1 MFQHILKRSLLTLFQ
16 TPRLETVSVT
26 EPPKRQGGGKV
37 SPLCM
42 ALIFSAYV
50 LQVETVQER
59 VAKMKE
65 AGVL

>member
-1 MFQHILKRSLLTLFQ
+1 MFQRILKRSLLTLFQ

-37 SPLCM
+37 SPLYM
-42 ALIFSAYV
+42 APIFFAYI
-50 LQVETVQER
+50 LQVETVQEL